1 MNPEINVERY
11 LQLADIQKVSAL
23 TYDEQ
28 EEMIA
33 ISTQFLNE
41 LLKKDEVTDI
51 MKRLRN
57 R

>member
-1 MNPEINVERY
+1 MNTEINIERY
-11 LQLADIQKVSAL
+11 IVLADIQKVSAL
-23 TYDEQ
+23 SYDEQ

-41 LLKKDEVTDI
+41 LLKKDEALEI

>member
-11 LQLADIQKVSAL
+11 LALAEIQKVTTL

>member
-23 TYDEQ
+23 SYDEQ

-41 LLKKDEVTDI
+41 LLKKDEATDI

>member
-11 LQLADIQKVSAL
+11 LVLADIQKVSAL

-41 LLKKDEVTDI
+41 LLKKDEATDI

>member
-23 TYDEQ
+23 SYDEQ

-41 LLKKDEVTDI
+41 LLRRDEATEI

>member
-11 LQLADIQKVSAL
+11 LTLAEIQKVTTL

>member
-11 LQLADIQKVSAL
+11 LELADIQKVSML
-23 TYDEQ
+23 TYAEQ

-33 ISTQFLNE
+33 ISTQFLYE
-41 LLKKDEVTDI
+41 LLKTDEATEV

>member
-11 LQLADIQKVSAL
+11 LALAEIQKVTML

-33 ISTQFLNE
+33 ISTQ
-41 LLKKDEVTDI
+41 LLYEMLKSDEVTAV

>member
-11 LQLADIQKVSAL
+11 LQLAEIQKVTVL

-41 LLKKDEVTDI
+41 LLKKDEALEI

>member
-11 LQLADIQKVSAL
+11 LALAEIQKVTML

-33 ISTQFLNE
+33 ISTQFLYE
-41 LLKKDEVTDI
+41 MLKSDEGTAV